1 MKDPLTVLL
10 VDDEERF
17 LATTTIILQRKGI
30 KALCATSGE
39 EAMQHM
45 QAAPHVVVLDLRLPG
60 MDGEA
65 TLQRMKAD
73 FPHIPVIMLTGHG
86 ELPSAERAVEL
97 GAYDYLTK
105 PTDLDLLAMKI
116 REAASFGGA
125 RRRGLE
131 KSVGE
136 LMHPLKD
143 CVVLSPE
150 ATLEQALR
158 QMLVRHGANG
168 NALDK
173 QVLAMKD
180 GEVVGVVTMREM
192 ADMVRPQYLVDPEL
206 RSQSAGTTWRF
217 SHIFWNGLFRQR
229 LKELIE
235 KPLSAIMTL
244 PPPLIPVK
252 ASLME
257 ACDLLQ
263 ETSARSL
270 LVMDGAVVAGML
282 DEQTLFAEMVR
293 LLVVAL
299 EEQAPS

>member
-1 MKDPLTVLL
+1 MKDSLTVLL

-17 LATTTIILQRKGI
+17 LATTAIILQRKGI
-30 KALCATSGE
+30 NTMCATCGE
-39 EAMQHM
+39 EALQHM
-45 QAAPHVVVLDLRLPG
+45 QSAPDVVVLDVRLPG

-65 TLQRMKAD
+65 TLQRMKTD
-73 FPHIPVIMLTGHG
+73 FSHIPVIMLTGHG

-105 PTDLDLLAMKI
+105 PTDLDLLAVKI
-116 REAASFGGA
+116 REAARFGGA
-125 RRRGLE
+125 RRLGLE
-131 KSVGE
+131 KSVGD
-136 LMHPLKD
+136 LMLSLED
-143 CVVLSPE
+143 CVVLPPD
-150 ATLEQALR
+150 APLEQALR
-158 QMLVRHGANG
+158 QMLVQKGTNG
-168 NALDK
+168 KALDR
-173 QVLAMKD
+173 QLLVMKD

-192 ADMVRPQYLVDPEL
+192 ADIVRPQYLVDPEF

-229 LKELIE
+229 LQELIE
-235 KPLSAIMTL
+235 KPLSAVMTL

-293 LLVVAL
+293 LLAATL
-299 EEQAPS
+299 EELP

>member
-1 MKDPLTVLL
+1 MKDTLSVLL

-17 LATTTIILQRKGI
+17 LATTAIILQRKGI
-30 KALCATSGE
+30 AALCATSGE
-39 EAMQHM
+39 EALQQM
-45 QAAPHVVVLDLRLPG
+45 QAAPDVVVLDLRLPG

-65 TLQRMKAD
+65 TLQRMKAE
-73 FPHIPVIMLTGHG
+73 FPHTPVIMLTGHG
-86 ELPSAERAVEL
+86 EMPSAERAVEL

-116 REAASFGGA
+116 REAARFGGA
-125 RRRGLE
+125 RRKGLE

-136 LMHPLKD
+136 LMLSLAH
-143 CVVLSPE
+143 CVVLPPD

-158 QMLVRHGANG
+158 QMLEQHGTNG
-168 NALDK
+168 ATFDR
-173 QVLAMKD
+173 QVLVMKD

-217 SHIFWNGLFRQR
+217 SHIFWNGLLRQR
-229 LKELIE
+229 LQELIE

-282 DEQTLFAEMVR
+282 DEQALFAEMVR
-293 LLVVAL
+293 LLAAAL
-299 EEQAPS
+299 EEQS